1 MKKGFS
7 LIELLIVIAII
18 SLFGFLVFDFL
29 KKSEEKQDP
38 YTIKNLQ
45 KILQDHGDMEL
56 ICIDKC
62 TQCFTRTP
70 GSDTLQETPSQ
81 LKDIQAYVLDKNDN
95 PQKITFGRLKDRP
108 ICLRYRH
115 YANGSSTQIILES
128 EEKFFYFPSYF
139 GKISVHA
146 SAEDAAGAWIKNTE
160 ILKDQGNYY

>member
-18 SLFGFLVFDFL
+18 SLFGFLIFDFL
-29 KKSEEKQDP
+29 KKAEIKQDP

-45 KILQDHGDMEL
+45 KILRNQGDVEL
-56 ICIDKC
+56 ICINKC

-70 GSDTLQETPSQ
+70 GSQALQETGSD
-81 LKDIQAYVLDKNDN
+81 LKETQAYTVDKSDN
-95 PQKITFGRLKDRP
+95 PQKIEFGRLKDRP

-115 YANGSSTQIILES
+115 YANGSGTQIILES

-139 GKISVHA
+139 GEVSVHD
-146 SAEDAAGAWIKNTE
+146 SAEDAAETWVKDTK
-160 ILKDQGNYY
+160 ILRNRGNYY